1 MPLAGAVGLNLLCA
15 GSAFNQ
21 FCTMSIPKRARWM
34 ADLNR
39 LLSRSLSRHI
49 LFWLFVALLLTVLE
63 GPQTGFGFAFSN
75 EIINVVFYGLIVYF
89 NFHYLIPNYLSRNK
103 FLTYA
108 ALLILAAVIITPIK
122 AIIFYVKFAAH
133 PLTRTELIQNLNWYF
148 LIHFFVAGASTVVK
162 IIADWARQIRERQEL
177 ENQTMQSELRF
188 LKSQINPHFLFNTL
202 NNLYAL
208 TLKKSDDAP
217 EIVIK
222 LSEMMRYMLYDCNE
236 KQVPLKKEISY
247 IQNYLDLEKLR
258 QSKSADIRFDVSG
271 EVADQQIA
279 PLMFIPFLE
288 NSFKHG
294 LTHTISKGFVY
305 INLDVQGQHV
315 TFSIEN
321 TKPDTKPLQDGKRS
335 GGIGL
340 VNVRR
345 RLQLLYPGKYQLS
358 IRDNPNT
365 YAVMLEMEL
374 T

>member
-1 MPLAGAVGLNLLCA
+1 M
-15 GSAFNQ
+15 
-21 FCTMSIPKRARWM
+21 RARWIS
-34 ADLNR
+34 DLNR

-49 LFWLFVALLLTVLE
+49 MFWLFVALMLTLLE
-63 GPQTGFGFAFSN
+63 GPEKGFGFAFSN
-75 EIINVVFYGLIVYF
+75 EIINVFFFGLIVYF
-89 NFHYLIPNYLSRNK
+89 NFRYLIPNYLSRNK

-108 ALLILAAVIITPIK
+108 ALLTLAAVIITPIK
-122 AIIFYVKFAAH
+122 AIVFYMKFAAH

-148 LIHFFVAGASTVVK
+148 LVHFIVGGASTVVK
-162 IIADWARQIRERQEL
+162 IIADWAKQIRERQEL

-236 KQVPLKKEISY
+236 KQVPLSKEISY

-258 QSKSADIRFDVSG
+258 QSKNTDIRFEVSG
-271 EVADQQIA
+271 EVSDQQIA

-294 LTHTISKGFVY
+294 LTHSLANSFVH
-305 INLDVQGQHV
+305 IHLQVQGPHIA
-315 TFSIEN
+315 FSIEN
-321 TKPDTKPLQDGKRS
+321 TKPDTKPLQEGKRS

-345 RLQLLYPGKYQLS
+345 RLQLLYPGRYELS
-358 IRDNPNT
+358 IKDNPNT
-365 YAVMLEMEL
+365 YAVTLEMEL
-374 T
+374 A